1 VNNSAKILIIEDE
14 EIVRET
20 LAENVKEKG
29 FFVES
34 AENATSALEM
44 IKQFHYDILLVDYR
58 LPDMNGLALIKEA
71 LTISKDVVP
80 IVVTGY
86 SSVETAVDAMRMGA
100 YDYLLKPVDIEAL
113 VIEIN
118 TILKERDTFTRGK
131 DKLHASVINTL
142 EPIDDTDI
150 VVLASRDSLIPS
162 GKEGLFKKLVAVP
175 GSILRKI
182 REFYW
187 G

>member
-1 VNNSAKILIIEDE
+1 MNPAKILIIEDE

-29 FFVES
+29 FLVES
-34 AENATSALEM
+34 AENAASALEM
-44 IKQFHYDILLVDYR
+44 IKRFHYDILLVDYR

-71 LTISKDVVP
+71 LTISPDSVP
-80 IVVTGY
+80 IVITGY

-113 VIEIN
+113 VTEIT
-118 TILKERDTFTRGK
+118 TILKERDIFRRGK
-131 DKLHASVINTL
+131 ERLHDSVINSL
-142 EPIDDTDI
+142 LPINDMDP
-150 VVLASRDSLIPS
+150 VVLASKDSLRAF
-162 GKEGLFKKLVAVP
+162 GKEGIVKKVFSIP
-175 GSILRKI
+175 GMFFRKI
-182 REFYW
+182 IEFYW

>member
-1 VNNSAKILIIEDE
+1 MDSIKILIIEDE

-34 AENATSALEM
+34 AENAVSALEM
-44 IKQFHYDILLVDYR
+44 IKNFHYDILLVDYR

-71 LTISKDVVP
+71 LTISKDSVP
-80 IVVTGY
+80 IVITGY

-113 VIEIN
+113 VAEIN
-118 TILKERDTFTRGK
+118 VILKERDTFRRGK
-131 DKLHASVINTL
+131 ERLHESVINLLVPVNDVET
-142 EPIDDTDI
+142 
-150 VVLASRDSLIPS
+150 VVLASKDSLRPF
-162 GKEGLFKKLVAVP
+162 GKEGILKKIISIP
-175 GSILRKI
+175 GMFFGKI
-182 REFYW
+182 IEFYW